1 MQVQVMALKAI
12 QRIGATAKSRLSVSI
27 VGTTIEIN
35 ANVEPIA
42 PKPTVMPPKQPTIN
56 MTIEI
61 QP

>member
-12 QRIGATAKSRLSVSI
+12 QRIGATAKSRLSVSM

-42 PKPTVMPPKQPTIN
+42 PKPTVRPPKQPTIN
-56 MTIEI
+56 MTTEI
-61 QP
+61 HP